1 MSRIDDIELF
11 VRVVKAGGLA
21 AAGRQIGLSPSSM
34 TARINALEQRYQT
47 RLLNR
52 TTRRISLTDAGESF
66 YRSCQRILEQLE
78 DAEACLQKHRQ
89 SLSGR
94 LRITAPSDFGAQY
107 VAPALEQFAR
117 INPGVRPHLHLGDG
131 VVNLIEQGFDL
142 GVRFGNL
149 PDSNLVVRHLADNH
163 RVLVAAPAY
172 VREHGRPAS
181 PEDLSQHR
189 CLVLERHGEALNEWR
204 FRDTE
209 GNRTVSVRPAL
220 SSNDGSVIRRW
231 ALAGA
236 GIACKSIWDVKQDIA
251 SGRLVTLLDGRVLGF
266 QHSDSGKTDLQIIYP
281 SRRYLPRQVAAFIE
295 YLRARMDEEGR
306 KLPANLATPPK
317 TP

>member
-21 AAGRQIGLSPSSM
+21 TAGRQIGLSPSSM
-34 TARINALEQRYQT
+34 TARINALERYYKT

-66 YRSCQRILEQLE
+66 YHSCLRILEQLE
-78 DAEACLQKHRQ
+78 DAEACLQKHQ
-89 SLSGR
+89 QNLSGR
-94 LRITAPSDFGAQY
+94 LRITAPSDLGGQY
-107 VAPALEQFAR
+107 IAPALAEFVR
-117 INPGVRPHLHLGDG
+117 INPEVRPHLHLGDG

-149 PDSNLVVRHLADNH
+149 PDSNLVVRHLADN
-163 RVLVAAPAY
+163 RRILVAAPAY
-172 VREHGRPAS
+172 VQKHGRPAS

-204 FRDTE
+204 FRDNE
-209 GNRTVSVRPAL
+209 GSRRITVTPTL

-236 GIACKSIWDVKQDIA
+236 GIACKSVWDVKQDIA
-251 SGRLVTLLDGRVLGF
+251 ASRLVTLLDEHVLGF
-266 QHSDSGKTDLQIIYP
+266 QHSDNQKTGLQIIYP

-306 KLPANLATPPK
+306 KLPANLATPAK